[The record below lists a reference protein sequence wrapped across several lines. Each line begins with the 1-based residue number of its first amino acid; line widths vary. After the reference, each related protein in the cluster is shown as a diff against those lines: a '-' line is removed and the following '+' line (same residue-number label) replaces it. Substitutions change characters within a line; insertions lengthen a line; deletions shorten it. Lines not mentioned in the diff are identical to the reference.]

1 MCSTSG
7 RPWPQP
13 AGHHPS
19 HRVGIRTLA
28 CRGVPAQTRHGCSMQ
43 CSGHVA
49 RRAGARLAREDAFS
63 GRHQADVG
71 VDQQSTPHQAPF
83 LNDGS
88 YPETSRRSPPP
99 AHALATSWGIW
110 AALRKAIRAFR
121 TNGIAACGAPPAPLP
136 SLPPGRNRPDDA
148 DDLAIEVPFNYS
160 PHIKSQRLCAIIH
173 VFIPT
178 CARKS
183 SSTWRTCPAESTY
196 SFRPHRTPSAGRS
209 KTISRVSP
217 RARWKY
223 ESSKTAGATSLPS
236 WWAFEMSMT
245 ATI

>member
-1 MCSTSG
+1 
-7 RPWPQP
+7 
-13 AGHHPS
+13 
-19 HRVGIRTLA
+19 
-28 CRGVPAQTRHGCSMQ
+28 MQ

-88 YPETSRRSPPP
+88 ILKPRAALRRLRT
-99 AHALATSWGIW
+99 LATSWGIW

-121 TNGIAACGAPPAPLP
+121 TNGIAGLRGSARPSP

-245 ATI
+245 DTI